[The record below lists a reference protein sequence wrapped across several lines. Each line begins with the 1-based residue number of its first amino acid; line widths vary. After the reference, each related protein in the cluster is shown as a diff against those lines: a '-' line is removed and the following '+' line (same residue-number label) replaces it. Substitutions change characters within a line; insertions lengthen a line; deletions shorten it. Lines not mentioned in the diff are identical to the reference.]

1 MEFTERA
8 SKDRPDPRVAWRER
22 ARELGV
28 TAAGLVPQRH
38 LEDWGIS
45 GLQTSQRTVAGEQ
58 VTQPVTLSRFY
69 TVLRNPD
76 DLDDLDDP
84 ANLRPLDDDLRLVQA
99 KAAPDDLPEWMV
111 WMRDRGRFPQLWE
124 AVQTHCLPSRVSAAE
139 ASDVAGLLASHADY
153 VLHNVFRKES
163 GLGDFTEHPWVRLV
177 HRDDAQPAAVA
188 VDGDVIT
195 GGLTIQSNEFVV
207 GVGAPLADGRVV
219 TAVVSRAL
227 LDLVTLEFVSDGPDG
242 PDGPMAPLA
251 G

>member
-1 MEFTERA
+1 MEFTGRA
-8 SKDRPDPRVAWRER
+8 STDRPDSRVAWRER

-28 TAAGLVPQRH
+28 SAAGLVPQRH

-76 DLDDLDDP
+76 DLEDPVNFRCLDD
-84 ANLRPLDDDLRLVQA
+84 NLRRMQA
-99 KAAPDDLPEWMV
+99 EAVPDDLPEWMV

-124 AVQTHCLPSRVSAAE
+124 AVQTHCPPSGVSAAE
-139 ASDVAGLLASHADY
+139 VSDVAGLLASHADY

-177 HRDDAQPAAVA
+177 HRDDARPAAVV

-195 GGLTIQSNEFVV
+195 GGLTVQSNEFVV

-242 PDGPMAPLA
+242 PAAPLV